1 MVVPAKVVAAQL
13 GKAIVTNGVERAVT
27 GVDGALVNGTG
38 IAAQATFMPVG
49 AEAATAGAVGG
60 AAA

>member
-1 MVVPAKVVAAQL
+1 MPVKVAAQL
-13 GKAIVTNGVERAVT
+13 GKGIVRPTASKGAVG